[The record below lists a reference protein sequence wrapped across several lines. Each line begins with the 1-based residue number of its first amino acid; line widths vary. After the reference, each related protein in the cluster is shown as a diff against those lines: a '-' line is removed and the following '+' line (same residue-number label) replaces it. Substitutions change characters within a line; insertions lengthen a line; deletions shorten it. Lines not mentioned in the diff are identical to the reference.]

1 MEVPKEDTNLKDKQM
16 DGLVISLSD
25 VESLRWASPWL
36 NTLVMN
42 VLNKIFL
49 KVDKLTSIHS
59 SGKFVRICVE
69 IELEKPLVSHTYVRS
84 YKLNMEYEGLHSISF
99 RCGRVGHKR
108 DQCSKL
114 MSIPKD
120 A

>member
-1 MEVPKEDTNLKDKQM
+1 M

-36 NTLVMN
+36 NTLV
-42 VLNKIFL
+42 
-49 KVDKLTSIHS
+49 DKLASIHS

>member
-1 MEVPKEDTNLKDKQM
+1 M

-42 VLNKIFL
+42 VLNKI
-49 KVDKLTSIHS
+49 
-59 SGKFVRICVE
+59 CVE
-69 IELEKPLVSHTYVRS
+69 IELEKPLISHTYVRS